1 MPSDSRTASAAIDD
15 GFGVI
20 ELSKARPSARR
31 AMSPKPSPLPD
42 TRIGRTAMRPAG
54 PATQPRPSIQAVLDR
69 ARFDELVADY
79 DDRYGIL
86 WYFMNPTERPC
97 ATVGLME
104 NIQKM
109 QGIVRN
115 AFADWQE
122 ERAEGDESGMPLRY
136 LVLASHLPGIFN
148 MGGNLALF
156 SELIERRDRKALEY
170 YARLSIEVIHNNH
183 VNLNLP
189 IVTISL
195 VQGDAL
201 GGGFEAAL
209 CSNVIVAERSAKFG
223 LPEILFGLFPGMGA
237 YSFLERKIGRV
248 QAERMIFSGKVYSA
262 EELYEIGVVDVLA
275 EDGFGEEAVIDYINR
290 NSHRHSA
297 HRSIY
302 KVRNAVNPV
311 SFEEMREIARIWVDA
326 ALCLEPADLRKM
338 QRLANAQIRRTRS
351 AHN

>member
-1 MPSDSRTASAAIDD
+1 MSSNSRSASAALDD

-20 ELSKARPSARR
+20 ELNQARPAARR
-31 AMSPKPSPLPD
+31 AMSPKPSSLPPVQLSPD
-42 TRIGRTAMRPAG
+42 VARLPA
-54 PATQPRPSIQAVLDR
+54 RPSITKRLEAEQ
-69 ARFDELVADY
+69 FDELVIEY
-79 DDRYGIL
+79 DDRYSML
-86 WYFMNPTERPC
+86 WYHMNPAERPC

-104 NIQKM
+104 NIRRM
-109 QGIVRN
+109 QGVVRS
-115 AFADWQE
+115 AFADWQNGPDGGASE
-122 ERAEGDESGMPLRY
+122 MPLRY

-156 SELIERRDRKALEY
+156 AELIERRDRTSLEN
-170 YARLSIEVIHNNH
+170 YARLSIDVIHDNH

-237 YSFLERKIGRV
+237 YSFLARKIGRIE
-248 QAERMIFSGKVYSA
+248 AERMIFSGKIYSA
-262 EELYEIGVVDVLA
+262 EELYESGVVDVLA
-275 EDGFGEEAVIDYINR
+275 EDGFGEEAVIDYVNR
-290 NSHRHSA
+290 NNHRHSA

-311 SFEEMREIARIWVDA
+311 SFAEMQEISRIWVDA
-326 ALCLEPADLRKM
+326 ALSLEPADLRKM
-338 QRLANAQIRRTRS
+338 QRLANAQIRRTRA
-351 AHN
+351 AHS